1 MRFRILFMLFVFF
14 AGAAVPLAA
23 KDSSK
28 AREPKPKDD
37 EEEVLTFTTEDL
49 ERKYG
54 KSEKA
59 KPKPKPVDEPQANA
73 PKGQPGAE
81 HSANEAAPQDADPDP
96 LSWLKAREEA
106 KREKAAQL
114 AEAQRRVQAAQDK
127 VAELQKR
134 SASLRNPFLGRP
146 QPTDEEKA
154 AWKDN
159 DQAGRLRITEEN
171 LAAARSEL
179 AQARTALNEL
189 R

>member
-1 MRFRILFMLFVFF
+1 MRFRILFMLFVFL

-59 KPKPKPVDEPQANA
+59 KLKPVDEPQANA

-81 HSANEAAPQDADPDP
+81 HSANEAAPQDADRDP

-154 AWKDN
+154 AWKGN